1 MYNFFEFIEKKL
13 VRFWN
18 SLTYIWNFVFQKFRS
33 ALEIRSS
40 SDCDQT
46 KGSEMKWRPQVKG
59 LFILLSH
66 YFYPKTELKLAV
78 CVCVS
83 LSYSQGVIWDK
94 KTHYCF
100 LHQQRLWNEKE
111 TTSPSNPCVCLCS
124 MLVSPQPPC
133 GQLCSLTSDFF

>member
-1 MYNFFEFIEKKL
+1 MIKLKAVKWSEGLRSKGCLYYFLTTFIPRL
-13 VRFWN
+13 
-18 SLTYIWNFVFQKFRS
+18 
-33 ALEIRSS
+33 SS
-40 SDCDQT
+40 SWLC
-46 KGSEMKWRPQVKG
+46 
-59 LFILLSH
+59 
-66 YFYPKTELKLAV
+66 V

-133 GQLCSLTSDFF
+133 GQLCSLTSDFFLFFLSLIKVEKSSNFENSKTKVPTTTVDWSCAGTG